1 MGRFCCV
8 PNCKSSKKGH
18 PVYKMRVIPVN
29 DCKRLKIWVQRIG
42 SPKLNFSE
50 DLNYLDHLYRTL
62 RVCDRH
68 FDSHCKL
75 EAEGKLMKDSLPTLH
90 LPNFHEESTIQNS
103 LLRNYSKIS
112 SEEIRSLEVMSST
125 PGPSSNTNMV
135 ENSLRPLTPP
145 SSNTNTVENSL
156 HPITPKRQYN
166 SILKSVNVGRK
177 NCLSPKAS
185 KIYTEFNRLKK
196 LNRRLKTK
204 CGTYKEK
211 MKCLMEDIEAKMF
224 KSLNTVSINFFH
236 SQCKHQKKRPRGRR
250 FTLDEKNI
258 RINIYETR

>member
-29 DCKRLKIWVQRIG
+29 DCKI
-42 SPKLNFSE
+42 
-50 DLNYLDHLYRTL
+50 
-62 RVCDRH
+62 
-68 FDSHCKL
+68 
-75 EAEGKLMKDSLPTLH
+75 
-90 LPNFHEESTIQNS
+90 FHEESTIQNS

-135 ENSLRPLTPP
+135 ENLLRPLTPP

-211 MKCLMEDIEAKMF
+211 
-224 KSLNTVSINFFH
+224 
-236 SQCKHQKKRPRGRR
+236 
-250 FTLDEKNI
+250 
-258 RINIYETR
+258 